1 MFAVNEGYGDD
12 NQNTLEPFPFS
23 QPVEKGKEE
32 DAELR
37 RQLKQMG
44 KGMSRILIFVFCPS
58 SRYGWGFENNSGIIF
73 FLFLKWNTVFLRLK
87 TDFFLS

>member
-1 MFAVNEGYGDD
+1 MQLALVWSKVILSNYDVDEEIRKLTAKVFISVNEGYGDD
-12 NQNTLEPFPFS
+12 NQKTLEPFPFS

-44 KGMSRILIFVFCPS
+44 KGKYKLITWFQIMKQNQKKS
-58 SRYGWGFENNSGIIF
+58 
-73 FLFLKWNTVFLRLK
+73 
-87 TDFFLS
+87 